1 MRGFAKRWRRDD
13 QPLLSKVRDRITSSK
28 PLKSRIAEAERK
40 IKIQMNKIDLALSRI
55 TERDSYI
62 FRKVVMALQRKDPQ
76 QASVYANELSE
87 VRKLG
92 KLVTQANLALQQVT
106 LRLNTVRDLGDA
118 VTVLSPAISV
128 VKNVGSNLSYIIPE
142 AHGEIS
148 EINNI
153 LGDILIDAGELS
165 GNTYMNTETTNE
177 EANKI
182 LSDASTLAEKRM
194 KQLFPEISTPQLR
207 RQTEE
212 IGV

>member
-1 MRGFAKRWRRDD
+1 MSGFAKRWRRDD
-13 QPLLSKVRDRITSSK
+13 QPLLSKVKDRITSSK
-28 PLKSRIAEAERK
+28 PLKSKIAEAERK
-40 IKIQMNKIDLALSRI
+40 IKIQMNKIDLALSKI
-55 TERDSYI
+55 AERDSYI

-128 VKNVGSNLSYIIPE
+128 VRNVGSNLSYIIPN
-142 AHGEIS
+142 AHHQIN

-153 LGDILIDAGELS
+153 LRDILIDAGELS

-177 EANKI
+177 EADKI

>member
-1 MRGFAKRWRRDD
+1 MSGFAKRWRRDD

-177 EANKI
+177 ESNKI

>member
-1 MRGFAKRWRRDD
+1 MSGFAKRWRRDD

-28 PLKSRIAEAERK
+28 PLKSKIAEAERK
-40 IKIQMNKIDLALSRI
+40 IKIQMNKIDIALSRI
-55 TERDSYI
+55 AERDSYI

-92 KLVTQANLALQQVT
+92 KLVTQANLALQQVS

-128 VKNVGSNLSYIIPE
+128 VRNVGSNLSYIIPE
-142 AHGEIS
+142 AQGEIS
-148 EINNI
+148 EINNL
-153 LGDILIDAGELS
+153 LGDILIDAGEFS
-165 GNTYMNTETTNE
+165 GNTYMSTETTNE
-177 EANKI
+177 EADKI